1 MGLGGNGRVGAEGE
15 AWGPPG
21 DSTQK
26 YCLCKS
32 WAGRVSPWQYVLCQ
46 TCIHPVSPLFLSSP
60 SASLHSFAGIC
71 SVSVIFCS
79 FQLCDFIFI
88 VKDTFRFSPFL
99 PPSLRQRSPAL
110 QREHRARTLWENW
123 GGEVARKQ
131 GSVVC
136 LLLGFPVPSSIGGEI
151 SPPMN

>member
-1 MGLGGNGRVGAEGE
+1 MGTTRRQYTKILPVQELGRASESLAVCSMPDLHPSCF
-15 AWGPPG
+15 PP
-21 DSTQK
+21 
-26 YCLCKS
+26 L
-32 WAGRVSPWQYVLCQ
+32 PM
-46 TCIHPVSPLFLSSP
+46 SP
-60 SASLHSFAGIC
+60 SASLHSFAGIY

-88 VKDTFRFSPFL
+88 VKDMFRFSPFL